1 MRHRGGSFRLRVFL
15 ALVAMSLLP
24 TVLVLVTGTITVR
37 QVMSGAGTAGPWGEV
52 AESGRVL
59 LDRVEAVAG
68 DDTLLLRAAEE
79 HRTSLSASLRF
90 SRLYALVAERF
101 AALLPAIAV
110 FLALLVTAPALLLA
124 RTLSRSISA
133 PVRELAGW
141 TERIARNEP
150 LPPAESERGVA
161 SVEELEALRGSLRRM
176 ETELRSIRRREVEA
190 ARLRSWTE
198 MARRVAHELK
208 NPLTPMRMAAL
219 ALARRQDPAITA
231 ESEVLLDEIQRLDEM
246 ARSFAQFGRMPEGPV
261 SEIDLEELLAG
272 IVARHDRRDLRVEL
286 DVDVA
291 TPRIHGR
298 FESLG
303 RVFGN
308 LVLNAVEAAETPAPW
323 GAGAEGP
330 PAPGPGSAPRPG
342 GGGGDREGEGSTGHR
357 RVRVTAGP
365 EAGGVTVRVED
376 TGPGI
381 PPGDLERIW
390 TPDFTTKR
398 RGSGIGL
405 ALVRQTVE
413 AHGGRVRAGTGDLG
427 GAAFAVWLPLAPPSS
442 GVSPQP
448 EEAVPTAPAL
458 PVGGAA
464 RRSPGAGPVEPGP

>member
-15 ALVAMSLLP
+15 ALVAMALLP
-24 TVLVLVTGTITVR
+24 TILVLVTGTITVR

-68 DDTLLLRAAEE
+68 EDSLLLRAAQE

-110 FLALLVTAPALLLA
+110 LLALLVTAPALLLA

-150 LPPAESERGVA
+150 LPPPESERGVA

-176 ETELRSIRRREVEA
+176 EGELRSIRRREVEA

-219 ALARRQDPAITA
+219 ALARRQDPAIKA
-231 ESEVLLDEIQRLDEM
+231 ESEVLLDEIHRLDEM

-261 SEIDLEELLAG
+261 SEIDLEELLRG
-272 IVARHDRRDLRVEL
+272 IVARHHRPDLAVEL
-286 DVDVA
+286 VVAPA
-291 TPRIHGR
+291 TPLIHGR

-323 GAGAEGP
+323 SAPENGQTPVPPGGQGDVDGAGETGLPMEP
-330 PAPGPGSAPRPG
+330 PFRG
-342 GGGGDREGEGSTGHR
+342 
-357 RVRVTAGP
+357 VRVTAAP
-365 EAGGVTVRVED
+365 DEGGVTVQVED

-381 PPGDLERIW
+381 QPGDLERIW

-413 AHGGRVRAGTGDLG
+413 AHGGSVSAGPGELG
-427 GAAFAVWLPLAPPSS
+427 GAAFRVWLPLTPTPATGGPE
-442 GVSPQP
+442 GVGGSPR
-448 EEAVPTAPAL
+448 EATAP
-458 PVGGAA
+458 GGAEA
-464 RRSPGAGPVEPGP
+464 GSPPRLPDRN